1 MIMNIFAQTAPKYWE
16 RGVPVIPL
24 EPVDKRPVK
33 ALYQWQKYAHAMPSQ
48 DEQDNWPL
56 IYRNSNIGLPC
67 GPQSGIMVIDYDYN
81 DPRVEAAIL
90 SVLPRSPWKRV
101 GQKGFIL
108 AYKYNGQPTKNIY
121 EAGDK
126 CVVQILSVGAQFV
139 LPPSIHPKT
148 NQPYTANCELLDVL
162 DQLPLLPVD
171 TEDRLRTAISQIL
184 PLKEKGS
191 GINGKFKFLE
201 KVPSGSRDNR
211 MNQAAGL
218 FAQSVLKGQ
227 VPLKEA
233 LDLMQGWFD
242 NNVEVVENDTI
253 DVNKG
258 KAQIVQYVIK
268 GVMKQN
274 RILPPGWDEG
284 LTDEEIDGWG
294 LKFGDEHKEWPYE
307 DIIKHINTVHGNF
320 PVDDPE
326 ISKMET
332 FILSKLAKS
341 KNINAIQESKI
352 LKTLKGT
359 GKANPSDYKRVLKQ
373 LKSGPI
379 EGISH
384 LEIANEVIKEME
396 VMYGQMAFWEDT
408 IWRWEGS
415 KWEPMYDHVVRSV
428 VQSDFGNLE
437 LSKRF
442 SDHKGILGV
451 IRDQLNERSKPALD
465 VRGINFSNGFL
476 NVNGTLMAHAPEFGM
491 TYTLPF
497 AYEPTLA
504 GKCPMFM
511 KFLDDSWGQDPD
523 FKEKKEAL
531 QEAISATLF
540 GAATQYQ
547 KCFLLQ
553 GTANSGKSVL
563 MHIISS
569 MVSEDAYCAISPED
583 WGDKFIPAQFTGK
596 LLNIA
601 GELHETKRIDGKRFK
616 EIIAG
621 DQITVQHKQG
631 TPFKLKPKTAH
642 WFASNHLPRTA
653 DTSYGFTR
661 RWLIFK
667 FDHVVPKEKIDREL
681 ASKIVYEEIEAV
693 VAWAIEGWERL
704 KKSNN
709 YTSPASNEMSTN
721 EMALQNSSVRQWMD
735 QRLLYKDN
743 VKTKEIDLFRDY
755 WVFCG
760 TTGNRAASAKVFNT
774 ELKSFLGEMCR
785 QEGQYEDGQ
794 IIHYGLA
801 LKAGDR

>member
-1 MIMNIFAQTAPKYWE
+1 MIMNIFAETAPKYWS

-24 EPVDKRPVK
+24 EPIDKRPVR
-33 ALYQWQKYAHAMPSQ
+33 ALHQWQRFANVMPTQ

-56 IYRNSNIGLPC
+56 IYRNSNVGLPC

-81 DPRVEAAIL
+81 DPRVEEAIL
-90 SVLPRSPWKRV
+90 SVLPKSPWKRI

-148 NQPYTANCELLDVL
+148 NQPYVANCELLDVL
-162 DQLPLLPVD
+162 DQLPELPLD
-171 TEDRLRTAISQIL
+171 TEDRLRAAISQII
-184 PLKEKGS
+184 PLKEKGT

-242 NNVEVVENDTI
+242 INVEVVENDTI

-274 RILPPGWDEG
+274 RILPPGWDDG
-284 LTDEEIDGWG
+284 LTPEEIEGWG

-307 DIIKHINTVHGNF
+307 DVIKHINTVHGNF
-320 PVDDPE
+320 PIDDPE

-379 EGISH
+379 EGVSH
-384 LEIANEVIKEME
+384 LEIAAEVIKEIE
-396 VMYGQMAFWEDT
+396 AIYGPIAYWNDR

-415 KWEPMYDHVVRSV
+415 KWEVMSDQVVRNII
-428 VQSDFGNLE
+428 QNDFGSLE

-442 SDHKGILGV
+442 SDHKGILSV
-451 IRDQLNERSKPALD
+451 VKDQIPQTIKPPVD
-465 VRGINFSNGFL
+465 VHGINFSNGFL
-476 NVNGTLMAHAPEFGM
+476 NNNSKLVAHAPEFGM

-497 AYEPTLA
+497 AYQPDLA

-511 KFLDDSWGQDPD
+511 QFLEDSWGQDED
-523 FKEKKEAL
+523 CKEKKEAL
-531 QEAISATLF
+531 QEAISSTLF

-547 KCFLLQ
+547 HCFLLQ
-553 GTANSGKSVL
+553 GAANSGKSVM

-569 MVSEDAYCAISPED
+569 MVSDDAYCAISPED

-596 LLNIA
+596 LLNTA
-601 GELHETKRIDGKRFK
+601 GELHETRRIDGKRFK
-616 EIIAG
+616 EIVVG
-621 DQITVQHKQG
+621 DEITVQNKGQ
-631 TPFKLKPKTAH
+631 TPYKLRPRTAH
-642 WFASNHLPRTA
+642 WFASNYLPRTS
-653 DTSYGFTR
+653 DTSEGFTR

-667 FDHVVPKEKIDREL
+667 FQHVVPKDKIDREL

-693 VAWAIEGWERL
+693 VAWALEGWERL
-704 KKSNN
+704 KKSGN
-709 YTSPASNEMSTN
+709 YTSSISNQETKH
-721 EMALQNSSVRQWMD
+721 EMALQNSSVRQWME
-735 QRLLYKDN
+735 QRLVYKDN
-743 VKTKEIDLFRDY
+743 SRIKELELFRDY

-760 TTGNRAASAKVFNT
+760 TTGNRALSAKGFNSD
-774 ELKSFLGEMCR
+774 LKSFLMDTGKK
-785 QEGQYEDGQ
+785 EGVFEDGQ

-801 LKAGDR
+801 LKAGER